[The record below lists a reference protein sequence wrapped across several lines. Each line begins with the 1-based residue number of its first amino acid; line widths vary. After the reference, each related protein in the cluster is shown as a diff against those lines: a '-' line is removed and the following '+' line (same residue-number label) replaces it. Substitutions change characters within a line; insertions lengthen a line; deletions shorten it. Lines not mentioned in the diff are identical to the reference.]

1 MLMATPATS
10 LRCREQDSAT
20 KPMQPIKLIK
30 NAQRNV
36 RTTRSRIKPAVRNK
50 APQGVRSWVVEFKR
64 SRRPES
70 LMSFDS
76 LFKDAL
82 SQRAPAD

>member
-1 MLMATPATS
+1 MSSTGYIALLQYLS
-10 LRCREQDSAT
+10 YVINSALA
-20 KPMQPIKLIK
+20 KHIMIK
-30 NAQRNV
+30 R
-36 RTTRSRIKPAVRNK
+36 RSPAVRNK